1 MREFE
6 WVTMIGFLAL
16 GGFTFL
22 MMVAGARQAVLERVK
37 AEPLRR
43 EAEEAARKKA
53 EEEADVGIVE
63 AVGID

>member
-22 MMVAGARQAVLERVK
+22 MMVAGARRAVMERVK
-37 AEPLRR
+37 AERLQR

-53 EEEADVGIVE
+53 EEEASVGIVE